1 VVIESIFTIP
11 GLGKEFVSSILRH
24 DYNITIGVFT
34 MYALMVGVANLLVDI
49 SYTAIDPRIR
59 Y

>member
-1 VVIESIFTIP
+1 VIESIFGIP
-11 GLGKEFVSSILRH
+11 GLGKEFITSILTR

-34 MYALMVGVANLLVDI
+34 AYVALVGIANLMVDLTYPFL
-49 SYTAIDPRIR
+49 DPRIR